1 MRKQQTFHTVALRFK
16 RWSRKRY
23 AAFISIQR
31 AVTIG
36 QLSSNVSERF
46 QTKNSSIHSSV
57 LFTDQ
62 TGKEEKEATNERSL
76 ERLYTE
82 VLSWLTQVLLLL
94 VSVQTAKQT
103 SLADSSA
110 YMRNLYFR
118 KRKVSVYTE
127 AFRFFIS

>member
-1 MRKQQTFHTVALRFK
+1 MKKQQTFHSIALRFK

-46 QTKNSSIHSSV
+46 QTKNGSIHSSV
-57 LFTDQ
+57 LFVDQ
-62 TGKEEKEATNERSL
+62 TGKEEKENTDELSQERS
-76 ERLYTE
+76 YTE
-82 VLSWLTQVLLLL
+82 TLCWFTQVLSLLF
-94 VSVQTAKQT
+94 SVQTVKQT
-103 SLADSSA
+103 SSADSSA
-110 YMRNLYFR
+110 YIYNLYFL
-118 KRKVSVYTE
+118 KRKVSVHAE